1 MGTDAELLIT
11 GGRVVAETAVLP
23 RGYVLV
29 RGGRIVS
36 VGAGDPP
43 GPASRGAVA
52 IDATGL
58 TVLPGLIDMHT
69 HGIGDVDFME
79 ADVEGMLRALRRYAQ
94 FGLTGVVGSTLSNP
108 FANIIEQAR
117 RMRKAREDRE
127 IGGLLLGTHV
137 EGPWLAA
144 RCRGGHAAEYLCAPR
159 TADVERLLGE
169 VGDVIRT
176 LTYAPELPGSVEMTE
191 RLAARGI
198 VPVLGHT
205 EATFE
210 QAEAAILA
218 GARHVTHMY
227 DTTMGY
233 HEDPDEALVMMPGME
248 TAVLHHDEVSVEL
261 IACPVHVPEPFFRF
275 LAKVKPRHR
284 TVIVSDSLAGTG
296 SPEGTVLTY
305 KDGHRVYVEKGVLRM
320 IDDDPKV
327 NGNLTGSAVT
337 LDVGLARLMRYTGLP
352 LEEAVRWCSLNPA
365 TTLGIDRETGSLRA
379 GKRADIVLVDDRLSV
394 RRTILGGRT
403 VYAA

>member
-1 MGTDAELLIT
+1 MNFS
-11 GGRVVAETAVLP
+11 R
-23 RGYVLV
+23 RGL
-29 RGGRIVS
+29 
-36 VGAGDPP
+36 AP
-43 GPASRGAVA
+43 
-52 IDATGL
+52 L
-58 TVLPGLIDMHT
+58 
-69 HGIGDVDFME
+69 
-79 ADVEGMLRALRRYAQ
+79 GMLLQ
-94 FGLTGVVGSTLSNP
+94 GFGG
-108 FANIIEQAR
+108 
-117 RMRKAREDRE
+117 RMRKAREDRD
-127 IGGLLLGTHV
+127 IGELLLGTHV
-137 EGPWLAA
+137 EGPWLAP

-159 TADVERLLGE
+159 TADVDLLLGE
-169 VGDVIRT
+169 AGDVIRT
-176 LTYAPELPGSVEMTE
+176 VTYAPELPGSVEMTE
-191 RLAARGI
+191 RIAARGI

-233 HEDPDEALVMMPGME
+233 HENPDEALVMMPGME

-284 TVIVSDSLAGTG
+284 TVIVSDSLVGTG

-305 KDGHRVYVEKGVLRM
+305 ADGHKVYVEQGVLRM

-337 LDVGLARLMRYTGLP
+337 LDVGLGRLMRYTGLP
-352 LEEAVRWCSLNPA
+352 LEEAVR
-365 TTLGIDRETGSLRA
+365 
-379 GKRADIVLVDDRLSV
+379 
-394 RRTILGGRT
+394 
-403 VYAA
+403 

>member
-1 MGTDAELLIT
+1 MHGDLLIT

-23 RGYVLV
+23 RGYLLV
-29 RGGRIVS
+29 RAGRIVS
-36 VGAGDPP
+36 IGAGDPAVEIQR
-43 GPASRGAVA
+43 GSETVDAS
-52 IDATGL
+52 GL

-79 ADVEGMLRALRRYAQ
+79 ADVEGMLRALHRYAR
-94 FGLTGVVGSTLSNP
+94 FGVTGVVGTTLSNP
-108 FANIIEQAR
+108 LENIVRQAA
-117 RMRKAREDRE
+117 RMRKAREDRG
-127 IGGLLLGTHV
+127 IGGMLLGTHV
-137 EGPWLAA
+137 EGPWLAS
-144 RCRGGHAAEYLCAPR
+144 RCRGGHAAAYLRHPVA
-159 TADVERLLGE
+159 ADVDRLLGE
-169 VGDVIRT
+169 AGDIIRT
-176 LTYAPELPGSVEMTE
+176 VTYAPELPGSVDLTE

-210 QAEAAILA
+210 EAEAAILA

-227 DTTMGY
+227 DTTLGY
-233 HEDPDEALVMMPGME
+233 HENPDEALVMMPGME

-284 TVIVSDSLAGTG
+284 TVIVSDSLVGTG

-305 KDGHRVYVEKGVLRM
+305 ADGHKVYVESGVLRM

-337 LDVGLARLMRYTGLP
+337 LDTGLARLMKYTGLP
-352 LEEAVRWCSLNPA
+352 VEEAVRWCSLNPA
-365 TTLGIDRETGSLRA
+365 TTLGIERETGSLRA
-379 GKRADIVLVDDRLSV
+379 GKRADIVLMDERLSV
-394 RRTILGGRT
+394 RRTILAGWT

>member
-1 MGTDAELLIT
+1 M
-11 GGRVVAETAVLP
+11 
-23 RGYVLV
+23 
-29 RGGRIVS
+29 
-36 VGAGDPP
+36 
-43 GPASRGAVA
+43 
-52 IDATGL
+52 
-58 TVLPGLIDMHT
+58 
-69 HGIGDVDFME
+69 
-79 ADVEGMLRALRRYAQ
+79 
-94 FGLTGVVGSTLSNP
+94 VGSTLSNP
-108 FANIIEQAR
+108 FANIIEQAA

-137 EGPWLAA
+137 EGPWLAE

-176 LTYAPELPGSVEMTE
+176 VTYAPELPGSVEMTE

-210 QAEAAILA
+210 QAEAVILA

-284 TVIVSDSLAGTG
+284 TVIVSDSLVGHRIARGHG
-296 SPEGTVLTY
+296 AHLQGRPQGLRRERRAADDRRRPEGERQPH
-305 KDGHRVYVEKGVLRM
+305 GQRRHPGRG
-320 IDDDPKV
+320 
-327 NGNLTGSAVT
+327 
-337 LDVGLARLMRYTGLP
+337 
-352 LEEAVRWCSLNPA
+352 PA
-365 TTLGIDRETGSLRA
+365 PG
-379 GKRADIVLVDDRLSV
+379 
-394 RRTILGGRT
+394 
-403 VYAA
+403 